1 MAPFIGGDALDEL
14 INSELKDEKILHG
27 FVSIV
32 LSQYET
38 ITTPFFNILIQ
49 RHGTFSA
56 LLAVKE

>member
-1 MAPFIGGDALDEL
+1 MNI
-14 INSELKDEKILHG
+14 INSELRDEKILHV

-49 RHGTFSA
+49 KHGAFSA
-56 LLAVKE
+56 LLGVKE